1 MASYGHRAARFQPST
16 EDHAIEEYESN
27 VDLMRP
33 FSVDCQ
39 VLIPLAAALAIYQ
52 HTLYE
57 CIHGRASANST
68 SYSMEEAIWRLE
80 ENREALEAKIQDLNQ
95 RLTMHR

>member
-1 MASYGHRAARFQPST
+1 MASYGHRAAGFQPST

-39 VLIPLAAALAIYQ
+39 VLIPLAAALAI
-52 HTLYE
+52 
-57 CIHGRASANST
+57 
-68 SYSMEEAIWRLE
+68 
-80 ENREALEAKIQDLNQ
+80 
-95 RLTMHR
+95 